1 MKLAYWIAHITVT
14 APERY
19 HEYKRA
25 APEVIQQFGGRFLA
39 RGGTSETV
47 EGTPYDREVIIEF
60 PNLDAAKGCYH
71 SAEYAAVRSL
81 RDGAC
86 IAHVSI
92 VEGV

>member
-14 APERY
+14 IPERY

-25 APEVIQQFGGRFLA
+25 APDVIQQFGGRFLA
-39 RGGTSETV
+39 RAGTSETV
-47 EGTPYDREVIIEF
+47 EGTAYDRDVIIEF
-60 PNLDAAKGCYH
+60 PSLADALACYH
-71 SAEYAAVRSL
+71 SQEYAAVRAL